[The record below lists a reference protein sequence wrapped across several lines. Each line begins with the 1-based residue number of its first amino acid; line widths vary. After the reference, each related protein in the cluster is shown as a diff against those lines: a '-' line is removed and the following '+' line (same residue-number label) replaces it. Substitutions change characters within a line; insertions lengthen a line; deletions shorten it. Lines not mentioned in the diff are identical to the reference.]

1 MSTRYVLLLFG
12 LRLHL
17 GIILSRLILPGTTLE
32 GDSAHYNQV
41 YIVTAKTTHT
51 SAILMM
57 EQTHTRKRHCNAV
70 FVTRLDNM
78 VVTHTA
84 ASLRNILHA

>member
-12 LRLHL
+12 LRPHL
-17 GIILSRLILPGTTLE
+17 RVILPVLLGTSLE